1 MLLIFFLYYIIEMP
15 RKPYKQRT
23 KKAAIRRYGKKANA
37 SASVLQSA
45 IRRAIT
51 NNNNRMLETKTSIRT
66 RDDGAEMFHNTI
78 YVRESSL
85 LGTTQGT
92 ADPNNANASNRIGDK
107 ITLSG
112 LSVKVMFEL
121 NERYSMATFRI
132 FVVKSA
138 KGDVPTNGTLFNGVS
153 GNKMIDTLN
162 RERYSILASKTFTIR
177 QSSLAMQA
185 SGIQEVGSGF
195 TKGTTQLSN
204 ATKIV
209 KLWVPANKLIRG
221 KNLTYENGTNQPKFY
236 DYHLVYY
243 AYSNYQTNTTF
254 YVGRINDEVIQLYYK
269 DA

>member
-1 MLLIFFLYYIIEMP
+1 MP
-15 RKPYKQRT
+15 RKYRKSPAYKT
-23 KKAAIRRYGKKANA
+23 KKKYGKKATK
-37 SASVLQSA
+37 SATTLQSA

-51 NNNNRMLETKTSIRT
+51 QNNSRMIETKKSVRS
-66 RDDGAEMFHNTI
+66 RDDGAEMFHNSI
-78 YVRESSL
+78 YVRESAL

-92 ADPNNANASNRIGDK
+92 AAPNNANASNRIGDK
-107 ITLSG
+107 INLTG

-132 FVVKSA
+132 FIVKSA
-138 KGDVPTNGTLFNGVS
+138 KGDVPTNGTLFNALTA
-153 GNKMIDTLN
+153 NKMIDTLN
-162 RERYSILASKTFTIR
+162 RERYTILASKTFTIK
-177 QSSLAMQA
+177 QSSTSIQA

-195 TKGTTQLSN
+195 TKGSEQMSN

-209 KLWVPANKLIRG
+209 SLWVPGKKLIRG
-221 KNLTYENGTNQPKFY
+221 SQLTYENGTNQPKFY

-243 AYSNYQTNTTF
+243 AYSNYQTNSTY

>member
-1 MLLIFFLYYIIEMP
+1 MP
-15 RKPYKQRT
+15 PKGTYKTSAQLGKARTTRSKTAAASTIQKFVRK
-23 KKAAIRRYGKKANA
+23 
-37 SASVLQSA
+37 
-45 IRRAIT
+45 AIT
-51 NNNNRMLETKTSIRT
+51 ANNNRMLETKTSVRT

-78 YVRESSL
+78 YVRESAL

-92 ADPNNANASNRIGDK
+92 ADPKDANAANRIGDK

-132 FVVKSA
+132 FIVKSA
-138 KGDVPTNGTLFNGVS
+138 KGDVPTNGTLFNAIS
-153 GNKMIDTLN
+153 NNKMIDTLN
-162 RERYSILASKTFTIR
+162 RERYTILATKTFTIR
-177 QSSLAMQA
+177 QSSTAIQA

-195 TKGTTQLSN
+195 TKGAEQMSN

-209 KLWVPANKLIRG
+209 KLWVPGNKLIRG

-243 AYSNYQTNTTF
+243 AYSNYQTNSTY

>member
-1 MLLIFFLYYIIEMP
+1 MP
-15 RKPYKQRT
+15 PKGRYVRKFPPKRSTPAMQDRAATKIQRMVR
-23 KKAAIRRYGKKANA
+23 KAI
-37 SASVLQSA
+37 S
-45 IRRAIT
+45 T
-51 NNNNRMLETKTSIRT
+51 NNNRMLETKKSTRT
-66 RDDGAEMFHNTI
+66 RDDGAEMYHNTI

-112 LSVKVMFEL
+112 LSVRIMFEL

-138 KGDVPTNGTLFNGVS
+138 KGDVPTNGTLFNGIS
-153 GNKMIDTLN
+153 GNKMIDSLN
-162 RERYSILASKTFTIR
+162 KERYTILASKRFTIR
-177 QSSLAMQA
+177 QSSTSIRPDGLQD
-185 SGIQEVGSGF
+185 VGSGY
-195 TKGTTQLSN
+195 TKGIEQMSN

-209 KLWVPANKLIRG
+209 KLWVPGNKLIRG

-243 AYSNYQTNTTF
+243 AYSNYQTNSTY
-254 YVGRINDEVIQLYYK
+254 YVARINDEVIQLYYK

>member
-1 MLLIFFLYYIIEMP
+1 MP
-15 RKPYKQRT
+15 VIKKRKHAAESRTASGRAT
-23 KKAAIRRYGKKANA
+23 KKTRITPGIQKAATNA
-37 SASVLQSA
+37 ARKIFMRNVETRKSV
-45 IRRAIT
+45 
-51 NNNNRMLETKTSIRT
+51 RT

-78 YVRESSL
+78 YVRESAL
-85 LGTTQGT
+85 LGTTPGT
-92 ADPNNANASNRIGDK
+92 ADPSNANALNRIGDK
-107 ITLSG
+107 VLLTG

-132 FVVKSA
+132 FIVKSA

-153 GNKMIDTLN
+153 GNKMIDSLN

-177 QSSLAMQA
+177 QSSTSIQA

-195 TKGTTQLSN
+195 TKGSTQMSN

-209 KLWVPANKLIRG
+209 SLYVPGKKLVRG
-221 KNLTYENGTNQPKFY
+221 GQMTYENGSSQPKFY

-243 AYSNYQTNTTF
+243 AYSNYQSNATY

>member
-1 MLLIFFLYYIIEMP
+1 MP
-15 RKPYKQRT
+15 RRPYKQRV
-23 KKAAIRRYGKKANA
+23 KKAAVRKYGKKANA

-45 IRRAIT
+45 IRRAI
-51 NNNNRMLETKTSIRT
+51 NVNNNRMLETKQSTRT

-138 KGDVPTNGTLFNGVS
+138 KGDVPTNGTLFNGIS

-162 RERYSILASKTFTIR
+162 RERYSILASKTFTIK
-177 QSSLAMQA
+177 QSSTSIQA

-195 TKGTTQLSN
+195 TKGSEQMSN

-243 AYSNYQTNTTF
+243 AYSNYQTNSTY

>member
-1 MLLIFFLYYIIEMP
+1 
-15 RKPYKQRT
+15 
-23 KKAAIRRYGKKANA
+23 
-37 SASVLQSA
+37 
-45 IRRAIT
+45 
-51 NNNNRMLETKTSIRT
+51 
-66 RDDGAEMFHNTI
+66 MFHNTI
-78 YVRESSL
+78 YVRESAL

-92 ADPNNANASNRIGDK
+92 ADPSNANASNRIGDK

-132 FVVKSA
+132 FIVKSA
-138 KGDVPTNGTLFNGVS
+138 KGDVPTNGTLFNALS
-153 GNKMIDTLN
+153 NNKMIDTLN
-162 RERYSILASKTFTIR
+162 RERYTILASKTFTIK
-177 QSSLAMQA
+177 QSSTAIQA

-195 TKGTTQLSN
+195 TKGAEQMSN

-209 KLWVPANKLIRG
+209 KLWVPGNKLVRG

-243 AYSNYQTNTTF
+243 AYSNYQTNSTY